1 MNLKKLSIST
11 KLRKSPGPDGILP
24 EVLVYGGP
32 TLKKSL
38 FALLTIF
45 WTTQVLPPDLINPI
59 LNIPFKKGDRS
70 ECGNYRGISLLSAI
84 RKVLADI
91 LLQRLQFVLTDVYTL
106 KINTDTG
113 RAVVR

>member
-32 TLKKSL
+32 T
-38 FALLTIF
+38 
-45 WTTQVLPPDLINPI
+45 QVLPPDLINPI
-59 LNIPFKKGDRS
+59 LTIPFKKGDRS